1 MTGGASVPE
10 PIRKRGSDARRSSK
24 GLVDGFRVMPEP
36 ESLRVTRENL
46 APFTMPVE
54 AFTFTPPP
62 GAVVCKFK
70 NGDKE
75 RKIYCNV
82 EVTETE
88 RDQLRQLQ
96 EEVRN
101 RGMTFMPSIAV
112 MASRFLSRARGD
124 PHKAVKLMTATNEWR
139 QEFFGKGPVTDAD
152 VIEDFKHGIVYFTG
166 RDCAL
171 RPTIVVRAKRIPQQW
186 YQEKRIDKLIRILIF
201 CMEYMIRYML
211 VPGRI
216 ENNCLIVDLKGLT
229 FNQVPISA
237 LSEIYKVM
245 SHHYIGRVYR
255 FYICNMPSALSLV
268 AGMAKSLLTDRQ
280 KQKLVMVSE
289 PKKLREEFALHQ
301 LERDLGGSRQ
311 PAEQFLP
318 FPLQPGPFEP
328 GCASGPDR
336 KAVCGAHRALTRLGA
351 IGKLWDP
358 ERSKEQNERVEFDAS
373 AAGLLERCGL
383 STSEEDAQ
391 TPTTAHASEEEVL
404 RHESVVSESCSEASK
419 DSLAAANVD
428 ASTEAGTCRVTVQTA
443 SFDSRVADWT
453 VLEDDRASTGP
464 MAGRAASLWGGFTSS
479 CWCPSNYS

>member
-245 SHHYIGRVYR
+245 SHHYIGRVFK
-255 FYICNMPSALSLV
+255 FYICNLSGSLSAI
-268 AGMAKSLLTDRQ
+268 AGMAKGILTDRQ
-280 KQKLVMVSE
+280 RQKLVFVDDV
-289 PKKLREEFALHQ
+289 RELQKDFALHH
-301 LERDLGGSRQ
+301 LEEDLGGTR
-311 PAEQFLP
+311 PAITEFFP
-318 FPLQPGPFEP
+318 FPLQAGPFE
-328 GCASGPDR
+328 GGHTGGPDAD
-336 KAVCGAHRALTRLGA
+336 AVRGARG
-351 IGKLWDP
+351 
-358 ERSKEQNERVEFDAS
+358 
-373 AAGLLERCGL
+373 
-383 STSEEDAQ
+383 
-391 TPTTAHASEEEVL
+391 
-404 RHESVVSESCSEASK
+404 
-419 DSLAAANVD
+419 
-428 ASTEAGTCRVTVQTA
+428 GTCGT
-443 SFDSRVADWT
+443 F
-453 VLEDDRASTGP
+453 G
-464 MAGRAASLWGGFTSS
+464 
-479 CWCPSNYS
+479 